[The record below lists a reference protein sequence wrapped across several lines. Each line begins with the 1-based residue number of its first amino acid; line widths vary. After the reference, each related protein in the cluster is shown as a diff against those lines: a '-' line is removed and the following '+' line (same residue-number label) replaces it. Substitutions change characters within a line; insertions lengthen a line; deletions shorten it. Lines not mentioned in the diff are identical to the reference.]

1 MDIKKIFSNKKNL
14 MLVLVLIAILLAGII
29 FYFQGFHVKKSIE
42 NIPQKEATPASQS
55 ESEASLRPQTET
67 AQPVPENIKVPEK
80 GESVPEEVAAP
91 NVVTEAAPGVSA
103 KFRSFDIKAENN
115 KFNPSTVIVRL
126 GDTVHINFTAQDKDY
141 DITFPDY
148 GMKQTAKKGET
159 KILEFQA
166 VIPGKFTFYCE
177 LCGGLNSSA
186 KGYIIV
192 SEK

>member
-1 MDIKKIFSNKKNL
+1 MEKLLSNKKL
-14 MLVLVLIAILLAGII
+14 LIGILAIIVLVALVAI
-29 FYFQGFHVKKSIE
+29 FYYQGAKIKKSS
-42 NIPQKEATPASQS
+42 NTTTQKN
-55 ESEASLRPQTET
+55 ET
-67 AQPVPENIKVPEK
+67 NQGVAEPVPENVKVPEK
-80 GESVPEEVAAP
+80 GESVPEGVAAP
-91 NVVTEAAPGVSA
+91 EVVTEAAPGVSA

-166 VIPGKFTFYCE
+166 LIPGKFTFYCE
-177 LCGGLNSSA
+177 LCGGLNSTA

>member
-1 MDIKKIFSNKKNL
+1 MEKLLSNKKL
-14 MLVLVLIAILLAGII
+14 LIGMLAIIVLVALVAI
-29 FYFQGFHVKKSIE
+29 FYYQGAKIKKSS
-42 NIPQKEATPASQS
+42 NTTAQKNETNQGVEVQS
-55 ESEASLRPQTET
+55 PQTPQSQT
-67 AQPVPENIKVPEK
+67 AEPVPENIKVPEK
-80 GESVPEEVAAP
+80 GESVPEGVAAP
-91 NVVTEAAPGVSA
+91 SVVTEAAPGVSA

>member
-1 MDIKKIFSNKKNL
+1 MEKLLSNKKL
-14 MLVLVLIAILLAGII
+14 LIGILTIIVLVALVAI
-29 FYFQGFHVKKSIE
+29 FYYQGAKIKKSS
-42 NIPQKEATPASQS
+42 NTTTQKNETNQGVEVQS
-55 ESEASLRPQTET
+55 PQTPQSQT
-67 AQPVPENIKVPEK
+67 AEPVPENVKVPEK
-80 GESVPEEVAAP
+80 GESVPEGVAAP
-91 NVVTEAAPGVSA
+91 EVVTEAAPGVSA

-166 VIPGKFTFYCE
+166 LIPGKFTFYCE
-177 LCGGLNSSA
+177 LCGGLNSTA